1 MRFFSFLVLELTS
14 SSLSTLEKKNSDL
27 SQIEVNEVSGLMSHI
42 AAKVPSN
49 NTMPGWIVFLVE
61 LLLDECSNILLNI
74 VFFQSLSSTVHSI
87 LLHFFG
93 HVRILN
99 YCLPLSHLDEVSCH
113 SRSRKNYTCGPECS
127 CVESNGECF
136 SGTSCPRLSKK

>member
-14 SSLSTLEKKNSDL
+14 SSLSTLEEKNSDL

-61 LLLDECSNILLNI
+61 LLLDECSNIL
-74 VFFQSLSSTVHSI
+74 S
-87 LLHFFG
+87 
-93 HVRILN
+93 
-99 YCLPLSHLDEVSCH
+99 
-113 SRSRKNYTCGPECS
+113 
-127 CVESNGECF
+127 
-136 SGTSCPRLSKK
+136 